1 MAPPRKT
8 IEDFEAEA
16 VWVNGCLV
24 HPSPLAPRKIYKL
37 RHGELTTKQYVCH
50 RCDTTGCILD
60 EHHFL
65 GSAKDNIQD
74 AVKKGRHS
82 GFRKGGARFSGH
94 HTEEAKAKIS
104 AASKKM
110 WEKRRE
116 AA

>member
-60 EHHFL
+60 GHHFL
-65 GSAKDNIQD
+65 GSAKDNTQD